1 VRFCRL
7 IFREEAPSVA
17 EALGQSGRFLWV
29 GNDLSIDFVNT
40 TPVVDGRP
48 VDLLDSFNDLV
59 DWLAEGHALGEGDRR
74 TILRRVGGPAGEA
87 LLDEA
92 REFRTAL
99 RSLFE
104 AVVAAAEP
112 PAGPLAAINERLRR
126 REVPEVRYEDGSF
139 VRAAPHAGLD
149 ERSLL
154 LPLAEAA
161 ADLLTKRDLSL
172 LKRCENPACVLL
184 YYDTTRNHA
193 RRWCSMAFCGNRHK
207 VAAHYRRRQG
217 K

>member
-1 VRFCRL
+1 
-7 IFREEAPSVA
+7 VA
-17 EALGQSGRFLWV
+17 EAPERSGRFLWV
-29 GNDLSIDFVNT
+29 GNDLSLDFVNT
-40 TPVVDGRP
+40 TPVLDGRP
-48 VDLLDSFNDLV
+48 VDLLDSFRDLV
-59 DWLAEGHALGEGDRR
+59 DWLGEGQVMGEGDRR
-74 TILRRVGGPAGEA
+74 TLLRRIGGAAGRV

-92 REFRTAL
+92 REFRAAL

-104 AVVAAAEP
+104 AVVAGAEP
-112 PAGPLAAINERLRR
+112 PAGPVAAINERLRR

-139 VRAAPHAGLD
+139 VRAAPHARLD

-154 LPLAEAA
+154 LPIAEAA
-161 ADLLTKRDLSL
+161 AELLTKRDLSL

-184 YYDTTRNHA
+184 YYDTTKNHA

-207 VAAHYRRRQG
+207 VAAHYRRWHG